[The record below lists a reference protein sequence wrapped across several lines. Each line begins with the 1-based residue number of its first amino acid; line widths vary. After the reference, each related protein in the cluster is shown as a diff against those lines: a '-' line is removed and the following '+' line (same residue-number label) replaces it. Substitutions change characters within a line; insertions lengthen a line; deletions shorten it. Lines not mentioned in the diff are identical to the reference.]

1 MMPKPR
7 ARWLCLARNTG
18 MRCELSVL
26 VEITLSSC
34 VAALMCLALVILEQ
48 SGSLQSPALHLVLGE
63 LKVLLG

>member
-1 MMPKPR
+1 
-7 ARWLCLARNTG
+7 

-63 LKVLLG
+63 LKVLLE